1 MYIDGFANFWVIF
14 VQKYFLPLQF
24 LTKTLTI

>member
-1 MYIDGFANFWVIF
+1 MYLDGFAKFLVIF
-14 VQKYFLPLQF
+14 VQIYFLPLQF